1 MRITAAPKPS
11 AGAPLAVILSA
22 VWKTKARQAGYS
34 RVCLIVLWKFEFLK
48 LCNHEKPLNATPYPR
63 RAPKRVRRR
72 AAQAELGTI
81 CG

>member
-11 AGAPLAVILSA
+11 GELAPLAVTLSA

-34 RVCLIVLWKFEFLK
+34 RVLFVLWKFEFLK

-63 RAPKRVRRR
+63 RAPKRVRR